1 MHADLSR
8 ITHRPER
15 HYSAV
20 VAQQGRV
27 QLDADANEQTAI
39 QLFQARTLAADLIG
53 PHGGPQGAT
62 GFRIDLRGGPHE
74 LDDLVI
80 GGGRYYVDGI
90 LCDADRPGAGTPV
103 PSVPSVSTAG
113 AAGGRDG
120 ESPDAD
126 TPDAPA
132 APAAPTT
139 PRTWTYWDQP
149 DAFRDPERPADRL
162 PTHFPYLVYLKV
174 WERLVTAAEDPALRE
189 VALGAALP
197 DTAARTK
204 VVWQVLPLPASE
216 LGLDGDNP
224 PAGDIRT
231 AFADWARKAATPASR
246 LAARSERPDHAD
258 DDPCLVA
265 PESRY
270 RGPENQ
276 LYRVEIH
283 DAGAAGQTGAEGQAD
298 HGGHSGPA
306 TFKWSREN
314 GSVTFPVDTLDG
326 TWVELASL
334 GGDDKLSL
342 HVGDLVEFVDTAYT
356 SRGEAAP
363 LLRVEEVDLPGRR
376 VRLSDEPA
384 PGVGRRPEL
393 HPFLRRWDHQEP
405 GRGTVRRGDRPG
417 RLRHGALPVEEGRW
431 LPLEDGVEVYFEPG
445 GRYRTGDFWLIPAR
459 TATGGVEWPT
469 DTARRPLLQH
479 PGGIAVHYA
488 PLAWV
493 HGEQAV
499 PDLRLSF
506 RPLATAVQPGAGET
520 APGPN
525 SGGDGT
531 LSTGGTDGPANPSTG
546 TGTGTGTGTS
556 TVNPRSQTTAEAE
569 AQVDE
574 AESES
579 GSGAGEAG
587 GAG

>member
-8 ITHRPER
+8 ITYRPER

-53 PHGGPQGAT
+53 RHGGPQGAT
-62 GFRIDLRGGPHE
+62 GFHIELRGGPHE

-90 LCDADRPGAGTPV
+90 LCDATRPRPGTPV
-103 PSVPSVSTAG
+103 PTNP
-113 AAGGRDG
+113 AAAEG
-120 ESPDAD
+120 EAD
-126 TPDAPA
+126 PEADAP
-132 APAAPTT
+132 PADG
-139 PRTWTYWDQP
+139 TWTYWSQP
-149 DAFRDPERPADRL
+149 DAFRDPERPGDRL
-162 PTHFPYLVYLKV
+162 PTRFPYLVYLKV

-224 PAGDIRT
+224 PAEEIHT
-231 AFADWARKAATPASR
+231 AFADWSRRAATPDCR
-246 LAARSERPDHAD
+246 LAARSRRPDHGD

-265 PESRY
+265 PEARY

-276 LYRVEIH
+276 LYRVEVH
-283 DAGAAGQTGAEGQAD
+283 EGGTAGD
-298 HGGHSGPA
+298 A

-314 GSVTFPVDTLDG
+314 ASPTFPVDVLDG

-334 GGDDKLSL
+334 GGDDALSL
-342 HVGDLVEFVDTAYT
+342 HVGDRVEFVDTAYS

-393 HPFLRRWDHQEP
+393 HPFLRRWDHQGP
-405 GRGTVRRGDRPG
+405 GHHRTVRRGERAD
-417 RLRHGALPVEEGRW
+417 RLRHGAVPVEEGEW
-431 LPLEDGVEVYFEPG
+431 LPLEDGVEVYFESG
-445 GRYRTGDFWLIPAR
+445 GGYRTGDFWLIPAR

-469 DTARRPLLQH
+469 DPARRPLLRH
-479 PGGIAVHYA
+479 PLGVLVHHA

-493 HGEQAV
+493 HGEEAV
-499 PDLRLSF
+499 PDLRYVF
-506 RPLATAVQPGAGET
+506 RPLATTVQAADDAAAAPADGPAGAE
-520 APGPN
+520 AP
-525 SGGDGT
+525 SGTPDQGSGADDGVGT
-531 LSTGGTDGPANPSTG
+531 LSTGADAAH
-546 TGTGTGTGTS
+546 
-556 TVNPRSQTTAEAE
+556 PRSQTTEEAE

-574 AESES
+574 T
-579 GSGAGEAG
+579 GSVD
-587 GAG
+587 